1 MNDISLRLLVNTD
14 DAKNISRWLKD
25 KEVTQ
30 YLNEDINSADRL
42 EEVINSNKSNLLTY
56 YLNQDGRF
64 FLIDHSKSPCV
75 GFINLFTVIPNK
87 EYEIVVVIGDP
98 INWNKQYAYHA
109 LNEIMREV
117 FFKWRINKLKAKIH
131 KDNQRSIKLF
141 NKLLFE
147 KEKEGKEFYTFE
159 MSFNRYL
166 SLL

>member
-64 FLIDHSKSPCV
+64 FLIDHNKSPCV

-131 KDNQRSIKLF
+131 KDNQRSINLF

>member
-1 MNDISLRLLVNTD
+1 MKILIV
-14 DAKNISRWLKD
+14 
-25 KEVTQ
+25 Q
-30 YLNEDINSADRL
+30 DRL

-64 FLIDHSKSPCV
+64 FLIDHNKSPCV

-87 EYEIVVVIGDP
+87 EYEIVVVIGDT

-131 KDNQRSIKLF
+131 KDNQRSINLF
-141 NKLLFE
+141 NKLLLE

>member
-64 FLIDHSKSPCV
+64 FLIDHSKSLCV

-131 KDNQRSIKLF
+131 KDNQRSINLF

>member
-75 GFINLFTVIPNK
+75 AFINLSTVIPNK

-109 LNEIMREV
+109 LNEIMREL
-117 FFKWRINKLKAKIH
+117 FFNWRINKLKAKIH
-131 KDNQRSIKLF
+131 KDNHRSINLF
-141 NKLLFE
+141 NKLLFV